1 VFAALTLL
9 LLLAQAAQPTTAD
22 GWTAAGWRALRA
34 GSAEDLGNGMTF
46 EDAFE
51 RAALM
56 PYSAFKDTW
65 R

>member
-1 VFAALTLL
+1 MFAALTLL
-9 LLLAQAAQPTTAD
+9 VRLAQAAQPTTAD
-22 GWTAAGWRALRA
+22 GWTVAGWRARRA

-46 EDAFE
+46 DAFE

-56 PYSAFKDTW
+56 PYSTFHDTW